1 MIGNDAR
8 DTPTTRTTDAGSSTV
23 ATHGRD
29 DAVEGSWSPKRPRT
43 AAGQRAVAPPV
54 ATDAAVLAADIQRT
68 REDLAQT
75 LDAIADRVSPK
86 RVAKRVGDSAK
97 ESAGKAE
104 EALKLGAAAAV
115 ETVKDVVE
123 TVKEKVSPSPDGATA
138 KRLDHGPQVVVSSTR
153 LEDEPLVAVSSVAA
167 PVVMAPNPL
176 SQDTVSVPISSAG
189 ALADAT
195 PAPDVAPGGAELPA
209 YSPYTPPP
217 ASPIPVYAG
226 AAAALAVVLLVL
238 RRRRR

>member
-1 MIGNDAR
+1 MIG
-8 DTPTTRTTDAGSSTV
+8 TTHTTDTGRSTV

-43 AAGQRAVAPPV
+43 AAGQRAVAPPI
-54 ATDAAVLAADIQRT
+54 ATDPEVLAADIQRT
-68 REDLAQT
+68 REELAQT

-86 RVAKRVGDSAK
+86 RVAKRVGDSVK

-104 EALKLGAAAAV
+104 EALKTGAAAAV
-115 ETVKDVVE
+115 ETVKEAAE
-123 TVKEKVSPSPDGATA
+123 TVKEKVSPSPHAVT
-138 KRLDHGPQVVVSSTR
+138 STR
-153 LEDEPLVAVSSVAA
+153 LDDEPLVAVSSAA
-167 PVVMAPNPL
+167 DPVVTAPNPL

-195 PAPDVAPGGAELPA
+195 PAPVLAPAGADLPP

-217 ASPIPVYAG
+217 ASRVPVYAG